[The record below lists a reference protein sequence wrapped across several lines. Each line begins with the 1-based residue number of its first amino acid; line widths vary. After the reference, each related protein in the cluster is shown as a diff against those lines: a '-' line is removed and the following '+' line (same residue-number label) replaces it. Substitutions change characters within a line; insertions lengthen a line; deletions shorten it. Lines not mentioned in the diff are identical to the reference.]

1 MKTDLETLSKYE
13 SWFYSALNC
22 DYIRALWKN
31 DFEILVPIYEKWT
44 GTKVTTNLSCGKC
57 RLAFIQKLGKL
68 YYKNKEEYE
77 SKSKC
82 KCGETER
89 EQHGRSEST
98 VRQKNIRNSKTIGK
112 GSKSKKDKN

>member
-1 MKTDLETLSKYE
+1 MLSDLEILSKYE
-13 SWFYSALNC
+13 SWFYTAVNS

-44 GTKVTTNLSCGKC
+44 NTKLNLNMSCGKC

-77 SKSKC
+77 SKSN
-82 KCGETER
+82 
-89 EQHGRSEST
+89 SESGEKDELHEQGRKRAI
-98 VRQKNIRNSKTIGK
+98 RQKSVPDSKVVSKRGKSKTN
-112 GSKSKKDKN
+112 KN